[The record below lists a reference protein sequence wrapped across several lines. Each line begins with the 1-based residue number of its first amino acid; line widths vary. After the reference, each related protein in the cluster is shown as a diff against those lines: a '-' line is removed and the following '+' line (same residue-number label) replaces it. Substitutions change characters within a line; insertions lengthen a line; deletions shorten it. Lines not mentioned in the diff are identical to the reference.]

1 MVIHVFYHLVFSHPV
16 GLNQP
21 LVCKGCKGA
30 TGREG
35 GRGGL
40 MLELSQLLVMCKL
53 RGTEWQN
60 LRLHLK
66 LGYSF

>member
-21 LVCKGCKGA
+21 LVCKGA

-53 RGTEWQN
+53 RDTEWKN